1 MILRQEDKN
10 TILEKNQENGLEQ
23 VALTGLVQQKYLKA
37 WASEINT
44 QGPTGI
50 KNYLCSTDIYIYI
63 YNI

>member
-23 VALTGLVQQKYLKA
+23 VALTGLVQQKYLKD

-50 KNYLCSTDIYIYI
+50 KN
-63 YNI
+63 

>member
-50 KNYLCSTDIYIYI
+50 KN
-63 YNI
+63 